1 MVKLSNISIG
11 HTQALYSIEHYQLEK
26 GKVYSIIGINGSGK
40 STLLQSIADL
50 VPPIK
55 GEIELAKDSRLLYM
69 PAKPVVHPQLRVD
82 QAVLLGLSE
91 KKNWWQSYSADDFA
105 LVNEQLKTYQ
115 IDHLSHRYINEL
127 SDGQQ
132 QKVWMAQAAL
142 SPANVLLLD
151 EPSGHLDPTQSAWI
165 FVTMHEWAKK
175 ENKCVIFA
183 SHKLDLSLQI
193 ADEILYIKGNS
204 IAYFSAADEGIRN
217 KLSQDFSNEQISYN
231 LSKPNQL
238 LCLEK
243 DG

>member
-1 MVKLSNISIG
+1 MIKLKNISIG
-11 HTQALYSIEHYQLEK
+11 HTKALYDIEHYQFEK
-26 GKVYSIIGINGSGK
+26 SKVYAIIGVNGSGK
-40 STLLQSIADL
+40 STLLQSIGNIIE
-50 VPPIK
+50 PIK
-55 GEIELAKDSRLLYM
+55 GSLELANESQTLYM

-91 KKNWWQSYSADDFA
+91 KKNWWQSYSQSDFEIVRTKLIEYKISHLAD
-105 LVNEQLKTYQ
+105 
-115 IDHLSHRYINEL
+115 RYISEL

-142 SPANVLLLD
+142 SSANVLLLD

-165 FVTMHEWAKK
+165 FVTMHAWAKK

-193 ADEILYIKGNS
+193 ADEILYIKENG
-204 IAYFSAADEGIRN
+204 IEYFSASDESLRS